1 MGCTF
6 AKAQNESKGT
16 QNDKKVEEGEATPA
30 VQDNRIPLTVRQ
42 KFSISKS
49 WKAIARA
56 MEQTGVSMFVRLFQ
70 ENEELLNLFVKFRHL
85 KTRESQSESKEL
97 AEHANTVMSTID
109 ESIMSLENPDYC
121 IDFLHNVGKMHRKV
135 DGFKGE
141 YFWKLE
147 EPFLAAVQET
157 LGDRYTENMETIYK
171 ITIHFILETVIS
183 GYDTAGGNVTQNNI

>member
-16 QNDKKVEEGEATPA
+16 QKDKKVEEVEATPA

-42 KFSISKS
+42 KFNISKS

-70 ENEELLNLFVKFRHL
+70 ENEELLNLFEKFRHL

-135 DGFKGE
+135 NGFKGE

-183 GYDTAGGNVTQNNI
+183 GFDTAGGNVTQNNI